1 MAKLKEI
8 IEEFDD
14 NVYLDGMTFQA
25 DKVPTKQEKDKAR
38 KVLIDKIMAGE
49 ISSVFVQ
56 QSPDIFNNRPL
67 CYGLPGKTMVAPD
80 EKKPNHDRL
89 IKKLR

>member
-1 MAKLKEI
+1 
-8 IEEFDD
+8 
-14 NVYLDGMTFQA
+14 MTFQP

-38 KVLIDKIMAGE
+38 KVLIDKIIAGD
-49 ISSVFVQ
+49 IGSVFVQ

-67 CYGLPGKTMVAPD
+67 CYGLPGKTMPSPD
-80 EKKPNHDRL
+80 DNKVNHERL